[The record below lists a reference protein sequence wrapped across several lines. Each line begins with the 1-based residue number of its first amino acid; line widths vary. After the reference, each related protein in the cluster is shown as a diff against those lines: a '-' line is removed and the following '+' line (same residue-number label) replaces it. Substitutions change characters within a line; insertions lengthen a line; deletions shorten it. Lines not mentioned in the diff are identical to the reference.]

1 MSKIYVFGI
10 GGTGARVIRSLT
22 MLLASGV
29 KLGESIDIVIPVII
43 DPDRS
48 NGDLTRTIT
57 LLKTYK
63 SLHDQLQ
70 FGKNS
75 KSEFFKTNIDDLNT
89 SFRMQVADVADKDFQ
104 SYIKYFNLDT
114 RNKALVSL
122 LFSKKNLEAHMDV
135 GFKGNPNMGSV
146 VLNNFST
153 EADNDLGSILE
164 SFQTG
169 DKIFIISS
177 IFGGTGAAGFPLL
190 LKTLRQAQSSQLP
203 SAARVANAPI
213 GAITVLPY
221 FGVQHDE
228 DSEIN
233 MDSFM
238 SKAKAALSYYR
249 DNLNTDVLYYISDKL
264 SRNYENHEGDSAQ
277 RNNAHFV
284 EMVAA
289 LSIVDFCK
297 NNVQHNGS
305 KSFKEFG
312 FNEDKPVVSIKTL
325 ADSTRALI
333 EKPLISMFIFEKFYK
348 EHLKKTWDNAWAKD
362 YSYTDADN
370 EEYSGLKNS
379 VMSKD
384 FFIKL
389 TKFLKYFDNPEDYDK
404 ENGEPGWIKELADNS
419 RSFKPFNLYTSGENI
434 FSAIDG
440 FEPRKTSFWS
450 ILTSKNLDGYD
461 AIDSA
466 VADISNDLHKQL
478 PMYDYFMDVHWQ
490 AINKVLKTK
499 FGI

>member
-29 KLGESIDIVIPVII
+29 KLGENIDTVIPVII
-43 DPDRS
+43 DQDRS
-48 NGDLTRTIT
+48 NGDLTRTIA

-63 SLHDQLQ
+63 SLHDQLK
-70 FGKNS
+70 FGRNS

-89 SFRMQVADVADKDFQ
+89 SFRMQVADIADKDFQ
-104 SYIKYFNLDT
+104 SYIKYLNLDT

-122 LFSKKNLEAHMDV
+122 LFSKKNLEARMDV

-164 SFQTG
+164 SFQSG

-190 LKTLRQAQSSQLP
+190 LKTLRQAQSSLLP
-203 SAARVANAPI
+203 SAALVANAPI

-264 SRNYENHEGDSAQ
+264 SKNYDNHEGDSAQ

-289 LSIVDFCK
+289 LSIIDFCK
-297 NNVQHNGS
+297 NNVQHDGS

-312 FNEDKPVVSIKTL
+312 FNEDKPVVSIRTL
-325 ADSTRALI
+325 ADSTRALVG
-333 EKPLISMFIFEKFYK
+333 KPLISMFIFEKFYK
-348 EHLKKTWDNAWAKD
+348 EHLKNTWENAWAKD
-362 YSYTDADN
+362 FSYADADN
-370 EEYSGLKNS
+370 EGKMDST
-379 VMSKD
+379 VMSHD
-384 FFIKL
+384 FFVKL
-389 TKFLKYFDNPEDYDK
+389 TKFLKDFDNEWLR
-404 ENGEPGWIKELADNS
+404 EMANNS
-419 RSFKPFNLYTSGENI
+419 RAFKPFNLETSGENI
-434 FSAIDG
+434 FNSIDG
-440 FEPRKTSFWS
+440 YEPKKTGFWGK
-450 ILTSKNLDGYD
+450 LTSKNLDGYE
-461 AIDSA
+461 AIDNA
-466 VADISNDLHKQL
+466 IADISNDLHKKL

-490 AINKVLKTK
+490 AINKVLKSK

>member
-29 KLGESIDIVIPVII
+29 KLGENIDTVIPVII
-43 DPDRS
+43 DQDRS
-48 NGDLTRTIT
+48 NGDLTRTIA

-63 SLHDQLQ
+63 SLHDQLK
-70 FGKNS
+70 FGRNS

-104 SYIKYFNLDT
+104 SYIKYLNLDT

-122 LFSKKNLEAHMDV
+122 LFSKKNLEARMDV

-164 SFQTG
+164 SFQSG

-203 SAARVANAPI
+203 SAALVANAPI

-264 SRNYENHEGDSAQ
+264 SKNYDNHEGSSAQ

-289 LSIVDFCK
+289 LSIIDFCK
-297 NNVQHNGS
+297 NNVQHDGS

-312 FNEDKPVVSIKTL
+312 FNEDKPVVSIRTL
-325 ADSTRALI
+325 ADSTRALVG
-333 EKPLISMFIFEKFYK
+333 KPLISMFIFEKFYK
-348 EHLKKTWDNAWAKD
+348 EHLKNTWENAWAKD
-362 YSYTDADN
+362 FSYADDDN
-370 EEYSGLKNS
+370 EGKMDST
-379 VMSKD
+379 VMSHD
-384 FFIKL
+384 FFVKL
-389 TKFLKYFDNPEDYDK
+389 TKFLKDFDNEWLR
-404 ENGEPGWIKELADNS
+404 EMANNS
-419 RSFKPFNLYTSGENI
+419 RAFKPFNLETSGENI
-434 FSAIDG
+434 FNSIDG
-440 FEPRKTSFWS
+440 YEPKKTGFWGK
-450 ILTSKNLDGYD
+450 LTSKNLDGYE
-461 AIDSA
+461 AIDNA
-466 VADISNDLHKQL
+466 IADISNDLHKKL

-490 AINKVLKTK
+490 AINKVLKSK

>member
-29 KLGESIDIVIPVII
+29 KLGENIDTVIPVII
-43 DPDRS
+43 DQDRS
-48 NGDLTRTIT
+48 NGDLTRTIA

-63 SLHDQLQ
+63 SLHDQLK
-70 FGKNS
+70 FGRNS

-104 SYIKYFNLDT
+104 SYIKYLNLDT

-122 LFSKKNLEAHMDV
+122 LFSKKNLEARMDV

-164 SFQTG
+164 SFQSG

-203 SAARVANAPI
+203 SAALVANAPI

-264 SRNYENHEGDSAQ
+264 SKNYDNHEGDSAQ

-289 LSIVDFCK
+289 LSIIDFCK
-297 NNVQHNGS
+297 NNVQHDGS

-312 FNEDKPVVSIKTL
+312 FNEDKPVVSIRTL
-325 ADSTRALI
+325 ADSTRALVG
-333 EKPLISMFIFEKFYK
+333 KPLISMFIFEKFYK
-348 EHLKKTWDNAWAKD
+348 EHLKNTWENAWAKD
-362 YSYTDADN
+362 FSYADDDN
-370 EEYSGLKNS
+370 EGKMDST
-379 VMSKD
+379 VMSHD
-384 FFIKL
+384 FFVKL
-389 TKFLKYFDNPEDYDK
+389 TKFLKDFDNEWLR
-404 ENGEPGWIKELADNS
+404 EMANNS
-419 RSFKPFNLYTSGENI
+419 RAFKPFNLETSGENI
-434 FSAIDG
+434 FNSIDG
-440 FEPRKTSFWS
+440 YEPKKMGFWGK
-450 ILTSKNLDGYD
+450 LTSKNLDGYE
-461 AIDSA
+461 AIDNA
-466 VADISNDLHKQL
+466 IADISNDLHKKL

-490 AINKVLKTK
+490 AINKVLKSK

>member
-29 KLGESIDIVIPVII
+29 KLGENIDTVIPVII
-43 DPDRS
+43 DQDRS
-48 NGDLTRTIT
+48 NGDLTRTIA

-63 SLHDQLQ
+63 SLHDQLK
-70 FGKNS
+70 FGRNS

-104 SYIKYFNLDT
+104 SYIKYLNLDT

-122 LFSKKNLEAHMDV
+122 LFSKKNLEARMDV

-153 EADNDLGSILE
+153 EADNDLESILE
-164 SFQTG
+164 SFQSG

-203 SAARVANAPI
+203 SAALVANAPI

-264 SRNYENHEGDSAQ
+264 SKNYDNHEGDSAQ

-289 LSIVDFCK
+289 LSIIDFCK
-297 NNVQHNGS
+297 NNVQHDGS

-312 FNEDKPVVSIKTL
+312 FNEDKPVVSIRTL
-325 ADSTRALI
+325 ADSTRALVG
-333 EKPLISMFIFEKFYK
+333 KPLISMFIFEKFYK
-348 EHLKKTWDNAWAKD
+348 EHLKNTWENAWAKD
-362 YSYTDADN
+362 FSYADDDN
-370 EEYSGLKNS
+370 EGKMDST
-379 VMSKD
+379 VMSHD
-384 FFIKL
+384 FFVKL
-389 TKFLKYFDNPEDYDK
+389 TKFLKDFDNEWLR
-404 ENGEPGWIKELADNS
+404 EMANNS
-419 RSFKPFNLYTSGENI
+419 RAFKPFNLETSGENI
-434 FSAIDG
+434 FNSIDG
-440 FEPRKTSFWS
+440 YEPKKTGFWGK
-450 ILTSKNLDGYD
+450 LTSKNLDGYE
-461 AIDSA
+461 AIDNA
-466 VADISNDLHKQL
+466 IADISNDLHKKL

-490 AINKVLKTK
+490 AINKVLKSK

>member
-29 KLGESIDIVIPVII
+29 KLGENIDTVIPVII
-43 DPDRS
+43 DQDRS
-48 NGDLTRTIT
+48 NGDLTRTIA

-63 SLHDQLQ
+63 SLHDQLK
-70 FGKNS
+70 FGRNS

-104 SYIKYFNLDT
+104 SYIKYLNLDT

-164 SFQTG
+164 SFQSG

-203 SAARVANAPI
+203 SAALVANAPI

-264 SRNYENHEGDSAQ
+264 SKNYDNHEGDSAQ

-297 NNVQHNGS
+297 NNVQHDGS

-312 FNEDKPVVSIKTL
+312 FNEDKPVVSIRTL
-325 ADSTRALI
+325 ADATRALVG
-333 EKPLISMFIFEKFYK
+333 KPLISMFIFEKFYK
-348 EHLKKTWDNAWAKD
+348 EHLKNTWENAWAKD
-362 YSYTDADN
+362 FSYTDDDN
-370 EEYSGLKNS
+370 EGKMDST
-379 VMSKD
+379 VMSHD
-384 FFIKL
+384 FFVKL
-389 TKFLKYFDNPEDYDK
+389 KKFLKDFDNEWLR
-404 ENGEPGWIKELADNS
+404 EMANNS
-419 RSFKPFNLYTSGENI
+419 RAFKPFNLETSGENI
-434 FSAIDG
+434 FNSIDG
-440 FEPRKTSFWS
+440 YEPKKTGFWGK
-450 ILTSKNLDGYD
+450 LTSKNLDGYE
-461 AIDSA
+461 AIDNA
-466 VADISNDLHKQL
+466 VADISNDLHKKL

-490 AINKVLKTK
+490 AINKVLKSK

>member
-29 KLGESIDIVIPVII
+29 KLGEDIDTVIPVII
-43 DPDRS
+43 DQDQS
-48 NGDLTRTIT
+48 NGDLTRTIA

-63 SLHDQLQ
+63 SLHDQLK
-70 FGKNS
+70 FGRNS

-104 SYIKYFNLDT
+104 SYIKYLNLDT

-122 LFSKKNLEAHMDV
+122 LFSKKNLEARMDV

-164 SFQTG
+164 SFQSG

-203 SAARVANAPI
+203 SAALVANAPI

-264 SRNYENHEGDSAQ
+264 SKNYDNHEGDSAQ

-289 LSIVDFCK
+289 LSIIDFCK
-297 NNVQHNGS
+297 NNVQHDGS

-312 FNEDKPVVSIKTL
+312 FNEDKPVVSIRTL
-325 ADSTRALI
+325 ADSTRALVG
-333 EKPLISMFIFEKFYK
+333 KPLISMFIFEKFYK
-348 EHLKKTWDNAWAKD
+348 EHLKNTWENAWAKD
-362 YSYTDADN
+362 FSYADDDN
-370 EEYSGLKNS
+370 EGKMDST
-379 VMSKD
+379 VMSHD
-384 FFIKL
+384 FFVKL
-389 TKFLKYFDNPEDYDK
+389 TKFLKDFDNEWLR
-404 ENGEPGWIKELADNS
+404 EMANNS
-419 RSFKPFNLYTSGENI
+419 RAFKPFNLETSGENI
-434 FSAIDG
+434 FNSIDG
-440 FEPRKTSFWS
+440 YEPKKTGFWGK
-450 ILTSKNLDGYD
+450 LTSKNLDGYE
-461 AIDSA
+461 AIDNA
-466 VADISNDLHKQL
+466 IADISNDLHKKL

-490 AINKVLKTK
+490 AINKVLKSK

>member
-29 KLGESIDIVIPVII
+29 KLGENIDTVIPVII
-43 DPDRS
+43 DQDRS
-48 NGDLTRTIT
+48 NGDLTRTIA

-63 SLHDQLQ
+63 SLHDQLK
-70 FGKNS
+70 FGRNS

-104 SYIKYFNLDT
+104 SYIKYLNLDT

-122 LFSKKNLEAHMDV
+122 LFSKKNLEARMDV
-135 GFKGNPNMGSV
+135 GFKSNPNMGSV

-164 SFQTG
+164 SFQSG

-203 SAARVANAPI
+203 SAALVANAPI

-264 SRNYENHEGDSAQ
+264 SKNYDNHEGDSAQ

-289 LSIVDFCK
+289 LSIIDFCK
-297 NNVQHNGS
+297 NNVQHDGS

-312 FNEDKPVVSIKTL
+312 FNEDKPVVSIRTL
-325 ADSTRALI
+325 ADSTRALVG
-333 EKPLISMFIFEKFYK
+333 KPLISMFIFEKFYK
-348 EHLKKTWDNAWAKD
+348 EHLKNTWENAWAKD
-362 YSYTDADN
+362 FSYADDDN
-370 EEYSGLKNS
+370 EGKMDST
-379 VMSKD
+379 VMSHD
-384 FFIKL
+384 FFVKL
-389 TKFLKYFDNPEDYDK
+389 TKFLKDFDNEWLR
-404 ENGEPGWIKELADNS
+404 EMANNS
-419 RSFKPFNLYTSGENI
+419 RAFKPFNLETSGENI
-434 FSAIDG
+434 FNSIDG
-440 FEPRKTSFWS
+440 YEPKKTGFWGK
-450 ILTSKNLDGYD
+450 LTSKNLDGYE
-461 AIDSA
+461 AIDNA
-466 VADISNDLHKQL
+466 IADISNDLHKKL

-490 AINKVLKTK
+490 AINKVLKSK

>member
-29 KLGESIDIVIPVII
+29 KLGESIDTVIPLII

-104 SYIKYFNLDT
+104 SYIKYLNLDI

-153 EADNDLGSILE
+153 EADNDLGSSLE

-203 SAARVANAPI
+203 SAALVANAPI
-213 GAITVLPY
+213 GALTVLPY

-264 SRNYENHEGDSAQ
+264 SRNYDNHEGDSAQ

-289 LSIVDFCK
+289 LSIVDFSK
-297 NNVQHNGS
+297 NNVQHDGS

-348 EHLKKTWDNAWAKD
+348 EHLKETWDNAWAKD
-362 YSYTDADN
+362 FSYADDDN
-370 EEYSGLKNS
+370 EGNMDST
-379 VMSKD
+379 VMSHD
-384 FFIKL
+384 FFVKL
-389 TKFLKYFDNPEDYDK
+389 TKFLKDFDNEWLR
-404 ENGEPGWIKELADNS
+404 EMANNS
-419 RSFKPFNLYTSGENI
+419 RAFKPFNLETSGENI
-434 FSAIDG
+434 FNSIDG
-440 FEPRKTSFWS
+440 YEPKKTGFWGK
-450 ILTSKNLDGYD
+450 LTSKNLEGYE
-461 AIDSA
+461 AIDNA
-466 VADISNDLHKQL
+466 IADISNDLHKKL

-490 AINKVLKTK
+490 AINKVLKSK

>member
-29 KLGESIDIVIPVII
+29 KLGENIDTVIPVII
-43 DPDRS
+43 DQDRS
-48 NGDLTRTIT
+48 NGDLTRTIA

-63 SLHDQLQ
+63 SLHDQLK
-70 FGKNS
+70 FGRNS

-104 SYIKYFNLDT
+104 SYIKYLNLDT

-122 LFSKKNLEAHMDV
+122 LFSKKNLEARMDV

-164 SFQTG
+164 SFQSG

-203 SAARVANAPI
+203 SAALVANAPI

-228 DSEIN
+228 DSKIN

-264 SRNYENHEGDSAQ
+264 SKNYDNHEGDSAQ

-289 LSIVDFCK
+289 LSIIDFCK
-297 NNVQHNGS
+297 NNVQHDGS

-312 FNEDKPVVSIKTL
+312 FNEDKPVVSIRTL
-325 ADSTRALI
+325 ADSTRALVG
-333 EKPLISMFIFEKFYK
+333 KPLISMFIFEKFYK
-348 EHLKKTWDNAWAKD
+348 EHLKNTWENAWAKD
-362 YSYTDADN
+362 FSYADDDN
-370 EEYSGLKNS
+370 EGKMDST
-379 VMSKD
+379 VMSHD
-384 FFIKL
+384 FFVKL
-389 TKFLKYFDNPEDYDK
+389 TKFLKDFDNEWLR
-404 ENGEPGWIKELADNS
+404 EMANNS
-419 RSFKPFNLYTSGENI
+419 RAFKPFNLETSGENI
-434 FSAIDG
+434 FNSIDG
-440 FEPRKTSFWS
+440 YEPKKTGFWGK
-450 ILTSKNLDGYD
+450 LTSKNLDGYE
-461 AIDSA
+461 AIDNA
-466 VADISNDLHKQL
+466 IADISNDLHKKL

-490 AINKVLKTK
+490 AINKVLKSK

>member
-29 KLGESIDIVIPVII
+29 KLGENIDTVIPVII
-43 DPDRS
+43 DQDRS
-48 NGDLTRTIT
+48 NGDLTRTIA

-63 SLHDQLQ
+63 SLHDQLK
-70 FGKNS
+70 FGRNS

-104 SYIKYFNLDT
+104 SYIKYLNLDT

-164 SFQTG
+164 SFQSG

-203 SAARVANAPI
+203 SAALVANAPI

-249 DNLNTDVLYYISDKL
+249 DNLNTYVLYYISDKL
-264 SRNYENHEGDSAQ
+264 SKNYDNHEGESAQ

-297 NNVQHNGS
+297 NNVQHDGS

-312 FNEDKPVVSIKTL
+312 FDEDKPVVSIRTL
-325 ADSTRALI
+325 ADSTRALVG
-333 EKPLISMFIFEKFYK
+333 KPLISMFIFEKFYK
-348 EHLKKTWDNAWAKD
+348 EHLKNTWENAWAKD
-362 YSYTDADN
+362 FSYTDDDN
-370 EEYSGLKNS
+370 EGKMDST
-379 VMSKD
+379 VMSQD
-384 FFIKL
+384 FFVKL
-389 TKFLKYFDNPEDYDK
+389 TKFLKDFDNEWLR
-404 ENGEPGWIKELADNS
+404 EMANNS
-419 RSFKPFNLYTSGENI
+419 RAFKPFNLETSGENI
-434 FSAIDG
+434 FNSIDG
-440 FEPRKTSFWS
+440 YEPKKTGFWGK
-450 ILTSKNLDGYD
+450 LTSKNLEGYE
-461 AIDSA
+461 AIDNA
-466 VADISNDLHKQL
+466 IADISNDLHKKL

-490 AINKVLKTK
+490 AINKVLKSK